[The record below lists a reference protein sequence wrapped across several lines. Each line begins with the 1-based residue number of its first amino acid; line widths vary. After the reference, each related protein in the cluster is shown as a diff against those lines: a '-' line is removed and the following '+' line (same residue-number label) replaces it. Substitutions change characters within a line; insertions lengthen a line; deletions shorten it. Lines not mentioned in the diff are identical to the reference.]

1 MNNYCNIIKRMIAVL
16 VIALLGTGS
25 ATADMYYLDATGGND
40 TLNNGTESS
49 PWKTLAKVASV
60 LKAGDTVHLKRG
72 EVWKER
78 LTIPVSGQPGSPI
91 TFTAYGEGPKPVIH
105 GGRPFPG
112 TWSGPVNGVYTITV
126 PAQPCCAV
134 YFVIENNQMIPHATS
149 PACEDGRW
157 YVENFYTIYYRPESG
172 TPEENNVEMMSTYT
186 GFQLDGKSHIVISDL
201 TFSKIYRGIYGR
213 LPNGTTEPVHD
224 ITISNSDFL
233 YNRHGV
239 IFIATQGQE
248 NYNLTITGNT
258 FRNNME
264 SVAVYSNNGVETNRN
279 LTITDNLIVDGG
291 VTVGPELWSEFNTGD
306 QEGIG
311 LQNASYSVISRNR
324 VINGAGLTSGIGMW
338 VNNNSRGQYNEF
350 SYNYIENNYGSG
362 LVPGGQGPNTGGHV
376 IAYNVVINAGMGP
389 STEIWSEVWGGLRL
403 NATQNPASSIYNNVL
418 VGSDTNIYLGGGSSN
433 YVIENNISYAP
444 VNHHITNHPNIF
456 LPNVLN
462 YNLYFPNPA
471 DGFRIGN
478 DQNGNVIP
486 IRYYDLDGWISVT
499 SQDTP
504 HSFVADPAFVNTQS
518 PYDLRL
524 TANSPAIDAGVAVGL
539 NADHDGKPV
548 LGAADIGAYEFG
560 ARSNGESTAAGT
572 VTGDFTATFVSDNT
586 YESIREILFDLPG
599 NGLDYSYFEHSWVFD
614 VSGGGNLTFA
624 VEAHHDANTES
635 DDFVLAYS
643 TDGVAY
649 TDMFAI
655 TKTSDDD
662 SMQNYVLPPGL
673 NGPLYIR
680 VRDTDHTKKR
690 TALDALHIDQ
700 MYVQSQ

>member
-1 MNNYCNIIKRMIAVL
+1 
-16 VIALLGTGS
+16 
-25 ATADMYYLDATGGND
+25 
-40 TLNNGTESS
+40 
-49 PWKTLAKVASV
+49 
-60 LKAGDTVHLKRG
+60 
-72 EVWKER
+72 
-78 LTIPVSGQPGSPI
+78 
-91 TFTAYGEGPKPVIH
+91 
-105 GGRPFPG
+105 
-112 TWSGPVNGVYTITV
+112 
-126 PAQPCCAV
+126 
-134 YFVIENNQMIPHATS
+134 
-149 PACEDGRW
+149 
-157 YVENFYTIYYRPESG
+157 
-172 TPEENNVEMMSTYT
+172 
-186 GFQLDGKSHIVISDL
+186 
-201 TFSKIYRGIYGR
+201 
-213 LPNGTTEPVHD
+213 
-224 ITISNSDFL
+224 
-233 YNRHGV
+233 
-239 IFIATQGQE
+239 
-248 NYNLTITGNT
+248 
-258 FRNNME
+258 
-264 SVAVYSNNGVETNRN
+264 
-279 LTITDNLIVDGG
+279 
-291 VTVGPELWSEFNTGD
+291 
-306 QEGIG
+306 
-311 LQNASYSVISRNR
+311 
-324 VINGAGLTSGIGMW
+324 
-338 VNNNSRGQYNEF
+338 
-350 SYNYIENNYGSG
+350 
-362 LVPGGQGPNTGGHV
+362 
-376 IAYNVVINAGMGP
+376 MGP

-635 DDFVLAYS
+635 DDFVFAYS

-649 TDMFAI
+649 TDMLAI

-662 SMQNYVLPPGL
+662 SMQSYALPPGL